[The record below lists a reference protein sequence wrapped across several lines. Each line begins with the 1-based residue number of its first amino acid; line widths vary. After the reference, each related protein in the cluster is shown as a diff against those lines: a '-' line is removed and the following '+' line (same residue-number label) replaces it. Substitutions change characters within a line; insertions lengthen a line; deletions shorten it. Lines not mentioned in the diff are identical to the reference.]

1 PRFSRRASLFR
12 DGYVDSL
19 GVVELLA
26 FINDDFGVE
35 VPDEAL
41 VPDNFETIDDIAR
54 VIHGLVNGRRE
65 HGLTEAPLP
74 PPPGAPRRES
84 SRAGG
89 PGSSARAL
97 FHARRNELH
106 SVESVLDRR
115 EQHLAVG
122 PLAVP
127 AGALAV

>member
-1 PRFSRRASLFR
+1 MTHDQIAARLEGFVRRQFTVTRDDPCFSRRASLFR

-54 VIHGLVNGRRE
+54 VIHGLVDGRRE
-65 HGLTEAPLP
+65 HGLTEAPTP

-84 SRAGG
+84 SRDGG
-89 PGSSARAL
+89 PGSSVRA
-97 FHARRNELH
+97 
-106 SVESVLDRR
+106 
-115 EQHLAVG
+115 
-122 PLAVP
+122 
-127 AGALAV
+127 